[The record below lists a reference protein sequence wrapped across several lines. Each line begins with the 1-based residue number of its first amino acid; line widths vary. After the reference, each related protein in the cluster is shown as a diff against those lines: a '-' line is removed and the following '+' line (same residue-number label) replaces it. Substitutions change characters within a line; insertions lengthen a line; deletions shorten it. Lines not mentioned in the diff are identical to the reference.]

1 MLIHILMMGKQAFI
15 QDFFSGLGGGGG
27 VNIFY
32 PYLGQLQ
39 LNDLSYMK
47 LIKTHI
53 RNSVTGLN
61 LGRLMKIAIEGPE
74 LSRSSRDFQ

>member
-1 MLIHILMMGKQAFI
+1 M
-15 QDFFSGLGGGGG
+15 
-27 VNIFY
+27 NIFY